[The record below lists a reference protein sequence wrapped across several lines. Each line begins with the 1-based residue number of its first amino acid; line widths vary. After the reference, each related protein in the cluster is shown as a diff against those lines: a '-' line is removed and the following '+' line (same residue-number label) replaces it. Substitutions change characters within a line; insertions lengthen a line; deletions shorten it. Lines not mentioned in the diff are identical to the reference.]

1 MSEPVWVF
9 LIIFTWRTLLLKLDF
24 LLSGNPQSL
33 HLKARTLIMHLNMYV
48 ESHGACTGP
57 NHGMLLHENIN
68 LRKICKIIVQ
78 LTDPQQNLH
87 ICNTLVC

>member
-1 MSEPVWVF
+1 
-9 LIIFTWRTLLLKLDF
+9 
-24 LLSGNPQSL
+24 
-33 HLKARTLIMHLNMYV
+33 MHLNMYV